1 MKCDPTDAAAPF
13 SLGNMLRS
21 YGRRVEAAEAA
32 LRAAKRADPMFAE
45 AWYNLSDLLDEQ
57 SRSEAAID
65 CLRKA
70 LRAAPAYIDA
80 IFNLALLLQR
90 SNKHAEAAEYWRQYL
105 GNDAQSE
112 WAARARRSLKF
123 CEMEIHLSA
132 SARPDDLTRLQE
144 GLRKAGLPE

>member
-1 MKCDPTDAAAPF
+1 
-13 SLGNMLRS
+13 
-21 YGRRVEAAEAA
+21 
-32 LRAAKRADPMFAE
+32 MFAE

-57 SRSEAAID
+57 GRSEAAID

-105 GNDAQSE
+105 ANDAQSE

-123 CEMEIHLSA
+123 CEMQIHLSA
-132 SARPDDLTRLQE
+132 SAIS
-144 GLRKAGLPE
+144 GG